1 MTKLIQKLL
10 ENDGGISD
18 FRLNITTRESY
29 ELFFVHEKLET
40 VRATDTTDITVT
52 VFLLHGGKLG
62 DASFS
67 VYASDD
73 EAAIMKKISE
83 AKRKALLVDNE
94 PYSLPQGETFTGE
107 APSNLKDYDIPELAK
122 IISEGVFAECTDGTV
137 NALEIFIYKDTVSV
151 KNSRGIDKTE
161 VKYKAMV
168 EAIPTY
174 DKDGESVELY
184 ECYNF
189 TELDA
194 AALSAEIG
202 AKMREVRDRISA
214 QPPKEKLSCPVVL
227 GTPELAQVMMNL
239 ARELN
244 YAGVYTHSNAFSVG
258 DSIQKEPKHDKLSVT
273 MRGQMRGSV
282 NSAAFDEDGLT
293 ARDTEI
299 IKDGVASA
307 YYGSVRYAS
316 YLGMEPTGNLRCMS
330 AKLGS
335 LSDGELRSRPYFRCA
350 SMSGIQVDIYNDY
363 IGGEVRLAYYFDGER
378 EIPVTGIS
386 ISGKLS
392 DALSGIRLSDTE
404 TVYEGY
410 RGPKL
415 ALLSGIEIV

>member
-1 MTKLIQKLL
+1 MELIQKLL
-10 ENDGGISD
+10 KNDGEISD
-18 FRLNITTRESY
+18 FRLNTTIRESY
-29 ELFFVHEKLET
+29 ELFFVHERLET
-40 VRATDTTDITVT
+40 VRATDTSDIKVT
-52 VFLLHGGKLG
+52 VFMTHDGKLG

-67 VYASDD
+67 VYSSDG
-73 EAAIMKKISE
+73 EETILKKIAE
-83 AKRKALLVDNE
+83 AKKKALLVDNE
-94 PYSLPQGETFTGE
+94 PYSLPSGETLTVE
-107 APSNLKDYDIPELAK
+107 ATSNFKEYDIPTLAK
-122 IISEGVFAECTDGTV
+122 LIADGVYAECNDGSV

-161 VKYKAMV
+161 VKYSAMV

-194 AALSAEIG
+194 AALSYEIG

-227 GTPELAQVMMNL
+227 GTPELAQLMMNL
-239 ARELN
+239 AHELN

-258 DSIQKEPKHDKLSVT
+258 DSIQKEPKYDKLSVT

-299 IKDGVASA
+299 IKDGVAAA

-404 TVYEGY
+404 VVYEGY

-415 ALLSGIEIV
+415 ALISGIEIV